1 MHAATRPP
9 RVGGARTEFGRV
21 LCPTTAARHER
32 HVPYVRDRAG
42 GRSHAPAIDE
52 RGGVGWGVARLRRC
66 RAPRVPATPHHVGR
80 FFRSAWAA
88 IASRLKSFPLSPR
101 ERLARTTTVASAG
114 TTNSDGATAHTTAR
128 RLAAVAT
135 LVVCARLRIILIY
148 SITSAASPSA
158 PANTHARRRGFSP
171 GYPCRDADARPN
183 PTQAP
188 AGLLHKFRAGCQTVV
203 FSFHR
208 SHRFPAIESHRPS
221 PPLSRPARQ
230 SRVSWQLRCRPLVA
244 CLSASRRLR
253 PFPGFFFPT
262 QGECRIYSSARTILA
277 PVFPVLTRICA
288 PSPWMHLL

>member
-1 MHAATRPP
+1 MAECSALPPRLATRGMSRTYGTARAAAATR
-9 RVGGARTEFGRV
+9 R
-21 LCPTTAARHER
+21 
-32 HVPYVRDRAG
+32 
-42 GRSHAPAIDE
+42 RSTS
-52 RGGVGWGVARLRRC
+52 GVGWGVARLRRC

-114 TTNSDGATAHTTAR
+114 TTNSDGATAHTTGR

-230 SRVSWQLRCRPLVA
+230 SRVSWQLRRRPLVA

-253 PFPGFFFPT
+253 PFPGFFFSHTRGVQNLLVRAHDPRARISCFDQDLCSVSVDAST
-262 QGECRIYSSARTILA
+262 VGSMYWCRRQIKIL
-277 PVFPVLTRICA
+277 
-288 PSPWMHLL
+288 